1 MIDYIEYHYYYYL
14 SVVFELMHL
23 QLMLLKFHLH
33 HVPKKIFIQLL
44 FIKISNKPFVIMI
57 VIVVEQIY
65 FVNMLFYLKMDFE
78 DLFVIDVE
86 LEIDMQLFI
95 Q

>member
-1 MIDYIEYHYYYYL
+1 
-14 SVVFELMHL
+14 
-23 QLMLLKFHLH
+23 
-33 HVPKKIFIQLL
+33 VPKKTFIQLL

>member
-1 MIDYIEYHYYYYL
+1 
-14 SVVFELMHL
+14 
-23 QLMLLKFHLH
+23 
-33 HVPKKIFIQLL
+33 VPKKIFIQLL